1 MDLNVNKELLSI
13 VVSYQ
18 PDLDQ
23 LKNLL
28 DSLAKQSHV
37 CLVDNGSRQAEE
49 IAQLAESRVQFFF
62 PQSSNIGL
70 ADALNI
76 GIQCAEVESY
86 QAVLL
91 FDQDSTPVG
100 DYAANMVGVYD
111 SLQSESRHRCAVI
124 GPRLL
129 DPETGSR
136 TDFKLFSGLV
146 AKADKQL
153 DELAGVYESSFVI
166 TSGSYIPLDIIR
178 RVGPMR
184 SSYFIDNIDL
194 EWCFRATSMGLLVL
208 GSDNVSLIHSI
219 GEKQE
224 NTLFKRLGFKHH
236 NPKRF
241 YYTTRNRIDLYRQK
255 YSPTGWKVRDIV
267 RFALKTSLLLLLS
280 KDRKQIWHYTK
291 LAFLGRPLEQ

>member
-1 MDLNVNKELLSI
+1 MNVNKELLSI

-49 IAQLAESRVQFFF
+49 IAQLAEDRVQFFF
-62 PQSSNIGL
+62 PQALNIGL
-70 ADALNI
+70 AEALNL
-76 GIQCAEVESY
+76 GIRCAEEESY

-100 DYAANMVGVYD
+100 DYAANILGVYD

-129 DPETGSR
+129 DPETGR
-136 TDFKLFSGLV
+136 GTDFKLFSGLA
-146 AKADKQL
+146 AKSDKQL
-153 DELAGVYESSFVI
+153 DELLGVYESSFVI
-166 TSGSYIPLDIIR
+166 TSGSYIPLEVMR
-178 RVGPMR
+178 RVGPMK

-194 EWCFRATSMGLLVL
+194 EWCFRATSLGFLVL
-208 GSDNVSLIHSI
+208 GCDDASLIHSI

-224 NTLFKRLGFKHH
+224 NSLFKRLGFKHH

-241 YYTTRNRIDLYRQK
+241 YYTTRNRIDLYRQN
-255 YSPTGWKVRDIV
+255 YSPVGWKVRDIA

-291 LAFLGRPLEQ
+291 LAFWGRPIEC